1 MSTATEHPW
10 PHEAGAPPSAPSAPP
25 RAASP
30 EVPPVYR
37 AERPDL
43 ITHKRPRL
51 AAALAVLPGV
61 GHIYNGLYMRGMT
74 FFLVFMS
81 LILLAGEQEIFGFA
95 MGFFWIFNVIDTYRQ
110 AVLINYGYAQ
120 DLGMVDLPAHP
131 KAAQGGLFAGILLT
145 TVGLFAFVERFFDI
159 RLDWLLDLWPLALV
173 AIGAWLIVGSLRDRK
188 NRAEVGNL

>member
-10 PHEAGAPPSAPSAPP
+10 PHDVEAPSPASSAP
-25 RAASP
+25 AA
-30 EVPPVYR
+30 PPVYY

-43 ITHKRPRL
+43 ITRKRPRL
-51 AAALAVLPGV
+51 AAALAVFPGV

-81 LILLAGEQEIFGFA
+81 LILLASEQEAFGFA
-95 MGFFWIFNVIDTYRQ
+95 VGFFWIFNVIDTYRQ

-131 KAAQGGLFAGILLT
+131 RAAQGGLFAGVLLT
-145 TVGLFAFVERFFDI
+145 TVGLFAFFERFFDI

-188 NRAEVGNL
+188 NRADLGNL